1 MKKAILA
8 LGLVLALVATAS
20 AELRNTTLSSTT
32 ASGTTT
38 INAGSLLVINDGSG
52 SIYVRVFWEG
62 ETPADATASNTE
74 IKSGESMTFS
84 KTSSVAAI
92 SVVSASTSTVRLVYW

>member
-1 MKKAILA
+1 MKKILTA

-20 AELRNTTLSSTT
+20 AELRYTKLSSTT

-38 INAGSLLVINDGSG
+38 INAGTLLVINDGAS

-62 ETPADATASNTE
+62 ETPADATVNSTE

-84 KTSSVAAI
+84 KTVSVSAI
-92 SVVSASTSTVRLVYW
+92 SVVSASASTVRLVYW

>member
-20 AELRNTTLSSTT
+20 AELRHTKLSATTSP
-32 ASGTTT
+32 GTTT
-38 INAGSLLVINDGSG
+38 INAGTLQVINDGSS

-62 ETPADATASNTE
+62 ETPADATVNSFE
-74 IKSGESMTFS
+74 IKNGEGFTFS
-84 KTSSVAAI
+84 KATSVSAI
-92 SVVSASTSTVRLVYW
+92 SVVSASTSSVRLAYW